1 MKGRLV
7 EWRRHLHHNPE
18 VSFHEEQTARFVR
31 ETLESFGGLEISRP
45 TENSVVARLVGERP
59 GRTLALRADIDA
71 LPILEENDFEFA
83 SRDPGAMHACGHDGH
98 TAMLL
103 GAAEILSGMRDEV
116 DGEVRFVFQHAEEL
130 FPGGAEEL
138 VEAGVMDGVDA
149 AVGIHLW
156 SQLPVGKV
164 GVTYGPMMAA
174 P

>member
-71 LPILEENDFEFA
+71 LPI
-83 SRDPGAMHACGHDGH
+83 
-98 TAMLL
+98 T
-103 GAAEILSGMRDEV
+103 
-116 DGEVRFVFQHAEEL
+116 
-130 FPGGAEEL
+130 
-138 VEAGVMDGVDA
+138 
-149 AVGIHLW
+149 
-156 SQLPVGKV
+156 
-164 GVTYGPMMAA
+164 
-174 P
+174 